1 MQYYISMILTIAD
14 EFLEK
19 TMKDDLIP
27 LTHLGEHLLEIM
39 DDYDL
44 TQYRLAKDLGVQ
56 QTRIMEIIKGRRA
69 ISADTALRLA
79 RYFDTS
85 PEMWI
90 NLQKNYE
97 LQVAR
102 REKGERIKMEIKSL
116 LSNGK
121 KVG

>member
-1 MQYYISMILTIAD
+1 MILTIAD

-27 LTHLGEHLLEIM
+27 LTHPGEHLLEIM